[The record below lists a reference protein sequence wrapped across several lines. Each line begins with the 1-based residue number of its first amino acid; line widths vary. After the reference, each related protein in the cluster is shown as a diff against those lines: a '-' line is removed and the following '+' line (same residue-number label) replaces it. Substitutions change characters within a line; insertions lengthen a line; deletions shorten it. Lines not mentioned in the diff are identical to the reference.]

1 MKTSKDIK
9 KIKTATKGPP
19 KGISNNPAG
28 RPKGIPNKMNATL
41 KEMILGALDKAG
53 GVEYLS
59 RQADENPSAFLTL
72 VGKVL
77 PMTIAGDAAN
87 PLAHK
92 VTVEIVRSK
101 ISDT

>member
-77 PMTIAGDAAN
+77 PMTIAGDAAI
-87 PLAHK
+87 PLAHR
-92 VTVEIVRSK
+92 VTGEIVGCNVG
-101 ISDT
+101 DG